1 MRTGWINSLKLLG
14 LPFATFEKEITQ
26 FLIWISLKHYP
37 KHILGCVLMCKVIS
51 TCAVKIPHT
60 PMMQRILKT
69 AEPTIVPTPTSP
81 LVINTPAQ
89 RRQGGLQRAC
99 EGPRSNVW
107 GNVFQKRAV
116 FGDVYLWLRW
126 RVQELNF
133 LLPWTWLLL
142 HPRWDGGATTRLH
155 TERESDIKDEE
166 NRTQAKI
173 MTNLEFPEQ
182 CSHLSLVRKHKYLI
196 LILKSS
202 YDYYK
207 K

>member
-107 GNVFQKRAV
+107 GIVFQKHAV

-155 TERESDIKDEE
+155 TERERDIKDEE

-196 LILKSS
+196 LLF
-202 YDYYK
+202 
-207 K
+207 